1 MPNTWLIVTQPEI
14 EQTNKHEKSSRVYNF
29 VNWIFCD
36 LCPGLVT
43 CDLRFV
49 PTDTGTMAV
58 DQAHFPLES
67 DEEMAET
74 NDTPPSPPK
83 KRLGNQNMDGSG
95 HI

>member
-1 MPNTWLIVTQPEI
+1 MKSPAECITLLIEFSVT
-14 EQTNKHEKSSRVYNF
+14 
-29 VNWIFCD
+29 CD

-74 NDTPPSPPK
+74 NDTPPSK
-83 KRLGNQNMDGSG
+83 KKSAWETKTLMAAGTYRQNAVEPETL
-95 HI
+95 IY

>member
-1 MPNTWLIVTQPEI
+1 MKSPAECITLLIEFSVT
-14 EQTNKHEKSSRVYNF
+14 
-29 VNWIFCD
+29 CD

-74 NDTPPSPPK
+74 NDTPPSPQKKALEQPK
-83 KRLGNQNMDGSG
+83 HGWQRA
-95 HI
+95 HIGRML